1 MLGAARG
8 LSYTAFRPSET
19 TIKRKN
25 MFNEARPKV
34 SIIVPTYNYGQFI
47 TKTLASV
54 AAQTFQDY
62 EVLIIDNASEDDTTN
77 IVKRWTES
85 DSRFRYHRNASNLGL
100 FASCNI
106 GFDTSRGTYL
116 VLLSA
121 DDYWEDS
128 FLEKSVAALDANPD
142 CSFSYSAWRNFNTL
156 AGSDETNTVGYIAP
170 PKASGIYDE
179 TAPLL
184 AHNWI
189 TNSITLIRKDLCAKI
204 GGYVHPRL
212 CHLGDWF
219 LWLRLL
225 TQGPA
230 YYINESLG
238 NYRLHSSSESS
249 RLINSNLSGFD
260 HIVCFDL
267 LTTEDYWA
275 MPIKL
280 LAKAN
285 QIRWLTGRPLCSI
298 VLELGASE
306 APPLIQAFVAHYQ
319 AELFTEAAHCILD
332 QPVLKT
338 DSDENA
344 LNLLRLALQINPD
357 LASARKLARRFL
369 PASEFSQLTG
379 QQVEPRLDSV
389 NPLSKGI
396 ECFEKADYETSL
408 EWLSKALETTPE
420 DPLPAV
426 YIALISATQGL
437 EDNADALISHAL
449 VLAPSRNDFLA
460 ALGETFLKNG
470 NSRAALRYLQQA
482 VRNQPDL
489 FPAYPAM
496 AEALRLEGD
505 PEAAIQLLSSAVHI
519 ESDSQ
524 ENILSVLIELLTR
537 CGDIAGLAETCIRL
551 RNRPTYHSLAL
562 RLLSRT
568 GANTERVLEEAA
580 WHFQKFLASPHRSP
594 PNISHPDKPTITLA
608 FMVSDF
614 RREEQSGRLESLLM
628 HLSSQRFRTLVI
640 DNDAMASESETA
652 QRCSL
657 ISDQWLSISGKDDH
671 IAEADLA
678 QRALDILIDLD
689 GHGPKQRLGLI
700 QAATIPLKASWS
712 EIPIGD
718 ASGIHQ
724 LIGRALLPNDS
735 AIDSSH
741 QITLPGIGETF
752 SLPELA
758 SAVDG
763 KAQATSFGC
772 LTAAIHIDA
781 KTWQIFAA
789 LLSGISESRLR
800 INLAELGPPA
810 EAFISGIFTA
820 AGVDSTRLEFVHATS
835 REDICHY
842 WRDIKVGLAS
852 IHASGD
858 QALPA
863 CLWMETPF
871 VAIRGQTPWTSRP
884 SALLAAVG
892 CDTWIA
898 EDLDGYL
905 AIAKSLFLASPPQG
919 LRQRLKNSGLTD
931 AAGFTQFFETALSR
945 ALSEYR
951 Q

>member
-8 LSYTAFRPSET
+8 LSCTAFRPSET

-25 MFNEARPKV
+25 MFNEVRPKV
-34 SIIVPTYNYGQFI
+34 SVFIPTYNYGQFI
-47 TKTLASV
+47 GKALASV

-85 DSRFRYHRNASNLGL
+85 DTRFRYYRNATNLGL
-100 FASCNI
+100 FASANI
-106 GFDTSRGTYL
+106 GFDAARGTYL
-116 VLLSA
+116 VMLSA

-128 FLEKSVAALDANPD
+128 FLAKSVAALDANPE

-156 AGSDETNTVGYIAP
+156 PGSEETNTVGYIAP
-170 PKASGIYDE
+170 PKASGIYNE

-189 TNSITLIRKDLCAKI
+189 TNSIALIRKDLCSKI

-212 CHLGDWF
+212 YHLGDWF

-238 NYRLHSSSESS
+238 NYRLHSSSESA

-267 LTTEDYWA
+267 LTTEDYWT

-285 QIRWLTGRPLCSI
+285 QIRWLTGRPLCAI
-298 VLELGASE
+298 VLELGGNE
-306 APPLIQAFVAHYQ
+306 APPLIQAFFAHYQ

-344 LNLLRLALQINPD
+344 LNLLRRALQINPN
-357 LASARKLARRFL
+357 LESARKLALRFL
-369 PASEFSQLTG
+369 PSREISQLTG
-379 QQVEPRLDSV
+379 QHLAPQLDSV

-396 ECFEKADYETSL
+396 EYFEKADYETSL
-408 EWLSKALETTPE
+408 EWLSKALEATPE
-420 DPLPAV
+420 DPMPAV

-437 EDNADALISHAL
+437 EENADALISHAL
-449 VLAPSRNDFLA
+449 ILTPNRNDFLA
-460 ALGETFLKNG
+460 ALGETFLKAG

-489 FPAYPAM
+489 FLAYPAM
-496 AEALRLEGD
+496 AEALRLEGAPD
-505 PEAAIQLLSSAVHI
+505 AAIQLLSSAVHI

-537 CGDIAGLAETCIRL
+537 RGDIAGLAETCIRL
-551 RNRPTYHSLAL
+551 RNRPAYHSLAL
-562 RLLSRT
+562 RLLSRA
-568 GANTERVLEEAA
+568 GGNAERILEEAS
-580 WHFQKFLASPHRSP
+580 WHFQKFLASPP
-594 PNISHPDKPTITLA
+594 PSLPTISRPDKPTITLA

-671 IAEADLA
+671 IVEADLA
-678 QRALDILIDLD
+678 QRDPDILIDLD
-689 GHGPKQRLGLI
+689 GHGPKQRLSLI
-700 QAATIPLKASWS
+700 QAASIPLKASWS
-712 EIPIGD
+712 DIPIGD

-724 LIGRALLPNDS
+724 LIGQALLPSNS
-735 AIDSSH
+735 TIDSSR
-741 QITLPGIGETF
+741 QITLPGLGETF

-758 SAVDG
+758 CTSDD

-781 KTWQIFAA
+781 KTWQVFAA
-789 LLSGISESRLR
+789 LLSEISGSRLR
-800 INLAELGPPA
+800 INLAELGSPA
-810 EAFISGIFTA
+810 EAFISGIFAT
-820 AGVDSTRLEFVHATS
+820 AGVDSTRLEFIHATT
-835 REDICHY
+835 REDVCHY
-842 WRDIKVGLAS
+842 WRDIKVGLAP
-852 IHASGD
+852 IHSSGD

-871 VAIRGQTPWTSRP
+871 VAIRGQAPWASRP
-884 SALLAAVG
+884 SALLDAVG
-892 CDTWIA
+892 CQTWIA
-898 EDLDGYL
+898 ENLDGYL
-905 AIAKSLFLASPPQG
+905 ATAKSLFLASPPQG
-919 LRQRLKNSGLTD
+919 LRQRLKNAGLTD
-931 AAGFTQFFETALSR
+931 AAGFTHLFETALSH
-945 ALSEYR
+945 ALSEGR
-951 Q
+951 P